1 MKARCTRFRVTAL
14 ASTFLFCGFAPPA
27 QAQQTNATPSYHG
40 AATNSIARSNPATTN
55 KWSGPEISD
64 DFDWIELT
72 SGEWLKGEIKSMQ
85 DDKLE
90 FDSDKLDLL
99 KLDWEDVRQV
109 RTRRTQ
115 TVLTEQ
121 KDQYTGSLRIDEK
134 LVMVTNPEGVT
145 TTFDRSELLGL
156 VAGKARE
163 INYWS
168 FKLGAGA
175 TYQTGN
181 TKQTDINVN
190 ARVQRRTAGNRL
202 NLSYLGVFTT
212 TDEVETANNHRATAT
227 FDVFLTRRLFVRPV
241 FGEYY
246 EDKFQNIEHQA
257 TLGVEV
263 GYTLIDTS
271 KTEWDIHG
279 GPGYRYTKFVSVQPG
294 ESSEES
300 TPAFLAGTTWDR
312 ELTDW
317 MDANI
322 SYNFGIMNE
331 RSGTYTHHL
340 TAGLSI
346 ELTSK
351 LDLDLTAVW
360 DHVQTP
366 QQTSAGSTPDQDDF
380 RFLVGVSVD
389 L

>member
-1 MKARCTRFRVTAL
+1 MSLPTIRKMVL
-14 ASTFLFCGFAPPA
+14 PGVFLFCCMNLTCPA
-27 QAQQTNATPSYHG
+27 QETNA
-40 AATNSIARSNPATTN
+40 ATAIASAPGDATAKKANASTN
-55 KWSGPEISD
+55 KWTGPAVTPK
-64 DFDWIELT
+64 FDWIELT
-72 SGEWLKGEIKSMQ
+72 SGEWLKGEVKSMQ

-99 KLDWEDVRQV
+99 TLDWEDVRQV
-109 RTRRTQ
+109 ITRRPQ
-115 TVLTEQ
+115 TVMTEQ
-121 KDQYTGSLRIDEK
+121 KDQYTGAVHIDEK
-134 LVMVTNPEGVT
+134 QVKVTNAEGVT
-145 TTFDRSELLGL
+145 TTFDRSDLLGL
-156 VAGKARE
+156 VAGRDRE

-181 TKQTDINVN
+181 TKQTDININ
-190 ARVQRRTAGNRL
+190 AKIQRRTAGSRL
-202 NLSYLGVFTT
+202 TLSYLGVFTT
-212 TDEVETANNHRATAT
+212 TDEVETANNHRATAS
-227 FDVFLTRRLFVRPV
+227 FDVFLTKRLFVRPV
-241 FGEYY
+241 YGEYY
-246 EDKFQNIEHQA
+246 QDKFQNIEHQG
-257 TLGVEV
+257 TIGVGI

-271 KTEWDIHG
+271 KTDWDIYA

-300 TPAFLAGTTWDR
+300 TPAFIAGTTWDR
-312 ELTDW
+312 ELTGW
-317 MDANI
+317 LDANI
-322 SYNFGIMNE
+322 TYNFGIMNE
-331 RSGTYTHHL
+331 RSGTYTHHA

-366 QQTSAGSTPDQDDF
+366 QETSSGSTPYQDDF
-380 RFLVGVSVD
+380 RFIVGVSVD